1 MAYAAASFLVPSG
14 YHEMCAMLRGT
25 SFGSLGMTYLHKKSK
40 LMWNKTL
47 MNYLKIL
54 IVLADGGSSPKLSL
68 VLAKYSS

>member
-25 SFGSLGMTYLHKKSK
+25 SFGSLGMKQFKKSK